1 MTIFNQTDGREGVFT
16 GGKSAS
22 GDTAITLG
30 GTSQSLFGG
39 LVPVNGFAV
48 YNPDAT
54 NDLWVSDSATAAAN
68 GTGSIRVAANGG
80 FYETPAGYMPI
91 GIVRIVGAITAQKIT
106 ARSW

>member
-1 MTIFNQTDGREGVFT
+1 MTIFNQTDGRQQIST
-16 GGKSAS
+16 GGKGTS
-22 GDTAITLG
+22 GDATITLG

-39 LVPVNGFAV
+39 AVPANGFAI

-80 FYETPAGYMPI
+80 SYETPPGYMPV
-91 GIVRIVGAITAQKIT
+91 GVVRIVGAVTAQKIT

>member
-1 MTIFNQTDGREGVFT
+1 MTVFNQTDGRSGIYT
-16 GGKSAS
+16 GGKSIS
-22 GDTAITLG
+22 GDTTITLG

-39 LVPVNGFAV
+39 VVPVNGFAI

-54 NDLWVSDSATAAAN
+54 LDLWVSDSVTAAAN

-80 FYETPAGYMPI
+80 SYETPAGYMPV
-91 GIVRIVGAITAQKIT
+91 GIVRIVGSTTAQKIT